1 MMLTVTRLF
10 PLWALLASAA
20 AFALPAPFAA
30 LEPSIAYLLGA
41 VMFGMGMSLTLEN
54 FRAVLRAPQ
63 LIGFGVLLQY
73 TLMPALAW
81 GIAALLG
88 LPPELAAGLILVGAA
103 PGGTASN
110 VICYLAGGNV
120 ALSILVTASSTL
132 LAVVAT
138 PLLTWL
144 YVGERV
150 PVPAGA
156 MLVSVAQIVLVPVLL
171 GVLINTYAHRYTR
184 RLRAFF
190 PLLSVL
196 MIVLI
201 IAIIVALNRAR
212 LADVAG
218 VLVLA
223 IALHNGAGLAL
234 GYGLTRAMG
243 AGRRT
248 ARTLAIE
255 VGMQNSGLAVALAMQ
270 FFGAAAALPG
280 ALFSIWHNLSG
291 ALLAAWWRRGSAG
304 LRRARRLRPETG

>member
-1 MMLTVTRLF
+1 MLTRLF
-10 PLWALLASAA
+10 PLWALLASAI
-20 AFALPAPFAA
+20 AFVLPAPFAA
-30 LEPSIAYLLGA
+30 LKPSIAYLLGA
-41 VMFGMGMSLTLEN
+41 VMFGMGMSLRLDH

-73 TLMPALAW
+73 ALMPALAW
-81 GIAALLG
+81 LIAAALD
-88 LPPELAAGLILVGAA
+88 LPPQLAAGLILVGAA

-120 ALSILVTASSTL
+120 ALSILVTGASTL

-138 PLLTWL
+138 PLLTWF

-184 RLRAFF
+184 RLRALF

-196 MIVLI
+196 IIVLI
-201 IAIIVALNRAR
+201 IAIIVALNGER
-212 LADVAG
+212 LASLAG

-223 IALHNGAGLAL
+223 VALHNGAGLAA

-270 FFGAAAALPG
+270 FFGPTAALPG

-291 ALLAAWWRRGSAG
+291 ALLAAWWRRAG
-304 LRRARRLRPETG
+304 RAAGMHALGEETR